1 MNTKIQQEPAFD
13 LVISSSG
20 LDAERQIEIREA
32 FAPFAARVA
41 DWASKIA
48 LVDDPKVARET
59 RLAMRRER
67 IDLDKKHAE
76 FKSKTLA
83 WTRAVDG
90 SKKVISDAYDSME
103 SQMEEIEKAEE
114 RRIAAEKAARKAER
128 DARRAA
134 MMHRSKHFTSLSR
147 PPSSGLTKKP
157 EALTSGQTKTKP
169 TKPICP
175 VSAGSRK

>member
-76 FKSKTLA
+76 YKSRVLS
-83 WTRAVDG
+83 WTKAVDG
-90 SKKVISDAYDSME
+90 SRKVISESYDAME
-103 SQMEEIEKAEE
+103 AQMAEIEKAEE

-128 DARRAA
+128 DA
-134 MMHRSKHFTSLSR
+134 
-147 PPSSGLTKKP
+147 
-157 EALTSGQTKTKP
+157 ALRQYGADVT
-169 TKPICP
+169 
-175 VSAGSRK
+175 